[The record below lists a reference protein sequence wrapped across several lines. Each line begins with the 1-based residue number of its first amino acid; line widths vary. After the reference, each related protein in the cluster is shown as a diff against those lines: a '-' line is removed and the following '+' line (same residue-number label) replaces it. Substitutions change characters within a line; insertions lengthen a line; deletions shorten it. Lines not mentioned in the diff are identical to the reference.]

1 MAHIERRES
10 GRWRARYRAPDGRE
24 RSKTFARKVD
34 AQRFLAGVE
43 TDKSRGEWI
52 DPRLGRTRVDDFAGR
67 WMTVVAPTLKP
78 KTVATYESLL
88 RSRVQPAFGD
98 WSMASIRPS
107 DVQAWVG
114 EMLEEGLS
122 PSRIRQAHVV
132 LSLVLQAAVR
142 DGVIARNVA
151 NGVRLPKLAR
161 DEAPYFDPATVDRI
175 VAAMPEPYDLL
186 VRILGTLGPRWGE
199 AAALRRSS
207 VDLLRRRLR
216 VVESAT
222 EVGGRL
228 VYGQT
233 KSYAVRQVPLSP
245 ALIAQL
251 GTHLAGVAPDPEA
264 PLFVSPGGGP
274 LRHSNFYHRLWRP
287 TLRNLGLPEVGLHVL
302 RHSAAA
308 RMIGAGASPKAVQIV
323 LGHRSAAFTLTVYGH
338 LFDADLDDLAAR
350 LDGDMGRTLRI
361 LAASPRPEL
370 PDEELSTGS
379 GERKSASGLG

>member
-1 MAHIERRES
+1 MAHIEKRES

-34 AQRFLAGVE
+34 AQRFLAAVE

-52 DPRLGRTRVDDFAGR
+52 DPRLGRTRVDDFASR
-67 WMTVVAPTLKP
+67 WITAVAPTLKP

-98 WSMASIRPS
+98 WPMASIRPS

-151 NGVRLPKLAR
+151 SGVRLPKLAR

-175 VAAMPEPYDLL
+175 VAAMPEPYDWL

-207 VDLLRRRLR
+207 VTSCAGACGSSSRPRRWGAVWSTGRPR
-216 VVESAT
+216 VTPCARCRSRQRSLPSW
-222 EVGGRL
+222 GR
-228 VYGQT
+228 T
-233 KSYAVRQVPLSP
+233 
-245 ALIAQL
+245 
-251 GTHLAGVAPDPEA
+251 
-264 PLFVSPGGGP
+264 SPG
-274 LRHSNFYHRLWRP
+274 
-287 TLRNLGLPEVGLHVL
+287 
-302 RHSAAA
+302 
-308 RMIGAGASPKAVQIV
+308 
-323 LGHRSAAFTLTVYGH
+323 
-338 LFDADLDDLAAR
+338 
-350 LDGDMGRTLRI
+350 
-361 LAASPRPEL
+361 SPR
-370 PDEELSTGS
+370 T
-379 GERKSASGLG
+379 RKPSSS

>member
-1 MAHIERRES
+1 MAHIERRGS

-24 RSKTFARKVD
+24 RSKTFARRVD

-43 TDKSRGEWI
+43 TDKSRGEWV
-52 DPRLGRTRVDDFAGR
+52 DPRLGRTRFADFAGR
-67 WMTVVAPTLKP
+67 WLAAIAPTLKP

-88 RSRVQPAFGD
+88 RSRIQPAFGA
-98 WSMASIRPS
+98 WPLASLMPS

-114 EMLEEGLS
+114 DMLEEGLS
-122 PSRIRQAHVV
+122 PSRIRQANVV

-142 DGVIARNVA
+142 DGVVARNVA

-161 DEAPYFDPATVDRI
+161 EEAPYFDPATVDRI

-216 VVESAT
+216 IVGSTT

-233 KSYAVRQVPLSP
+233 KSYSVRQVPLTP
-245 ALIAQL
+245 ALLAQL
-251 GTHLAGVAPDPEA
+251 GTHLAGVVPEPDA
-264 PLFVSPGGGP
+264 PLFVSP
-274 LRHSNFYHRLWRP
+274 
-287 TLRNLGLPEVGLHVL
+287 VG
-302 RHSAAA
+302 A
-308 RMIGAGASPKAVQIV
+308 RSGTATSTTACGARRCES
-323 LGHRSAAFTLTVYGH
+323 S
-338 LFDADLDDLAAR
+338 
-350 LDGDMGRTLRI
+350 
-361 LAASPRPEL
+361 ASPRWGCTCCATRPR
-370 PDEELSTGS
+370 P
-379 GERKSASGLG
+379 A

>member
-10 GRWRARYRAPDGRE
+10 GRWRARYRTPDGRE
-24 RSKTFARKVD
+24 RSKTFARRVD

-43 TDKSRGEWI
+43 TDKSRGEWV
-52 DPRLGRTRVDDFAGR
+52 DPRLGRTRFDDFAGR
-67 WMTVVAPTLKP
+67 WLAAVAPTLKP

-88 RSRVQPAFGD
+88 RSRIQPAFGA
-98 WSMASIRPS
+98 WPLASLMPS

-114 EMLEEGLS
+114 DMLEEGLS
-122 PSRIRQAHVV
+122 PSRIRQANVV

-142 DGVIARNVA
+142 DGVVARNVA

-161 DEAPYFDPATVDRI
+161 EEAPYFDPATVDRI

-216 VVESAT
+216 IVGSTT

-233 KSYAVRQVPLSP
+233 KSYSVRQVPLTP
-245 ALIAQL
+245 ALLAQL
-251 GTHLAGVAPDPEA
+251 GTHLAGVAPEPDA
-264 PLFVSPGGGP
+264 PLFVSPSGGP
-274 LRHSNFYHRLWRP
+274 LRHGNFYHRLWRP
-287 TLRNLGLPEVGLHVL
+287 TLRILGLPAVGLHVL

-308 RMIGAGASPKAVQIV
+308 RMIGAGASPKAVQVV
-323 LGHRSAAFTLTVYGH
+323 LGHCSAAFTLTVYGH
-338 LFDADLDDLAAR
+338 IFDADLDDLAAR
-350 LDGDMGRTLRI
+350 LDGDMGTALRI
-361 LAASPRPEL
+361 LAASPRPGAPDGEL
-370 PDEELSTGS
+370 FTGS
-379 GERKSASGLG
+379 GEKKSASGLG

>member
-10 GRWRARYRAPDGRE
+10 GGWRARYRAPEGRE
-24 RSKTFARKVD
+24 RSRTFARKVD

-67 WMTVVAPTLKP
+67 WMTAVAPTLKP

-88 RSRVQPAFGD
+88 RSRVQPVFGD

-142 DGVIARNVA
+142 DGVVVRNVA
-151 NGVRLPKLAR
+151 SGVRLPKLAR
-161 DEAPYFDPATVDRI
+161 EEAPYFDPATVDRI

-216 VVESAT
+216 IVESAT

-228 VYGQT
+228 VHGRT
-233 KSYAVRQVPLSP
+233 KSYGVRQVPLTP
-245 ALIAQL
+245 ALLAKL

-264 PLFVSPGGGP
+264 PLFVSPAGGP
-274 LRHSNFYHRLWRP
+274 LRHSNFYHRLLAP
-287 TLRNLGLPEVGLHVL
+287 D
-302 RHSAAA
+302 AAE
-308 RMIGAGASPKAVQIV
+308 
-323 LGHRSAAFTLTVYGH
+323 
-338 LFDADLDDLAAR
+338 
-350 LDGDMGRTLRI
+350 
-361 LAASPRPEL
+361 PRPSRDRAPRAAPL
-370 PDEELSTGS
+370 GRGPHDRRRRVAQGGPGGARAPLGGVHPDRLRAPLRRRSRRPGRPSRRQYGPGS
-379 GERKSASGLG
+379 QNSRGLTAA